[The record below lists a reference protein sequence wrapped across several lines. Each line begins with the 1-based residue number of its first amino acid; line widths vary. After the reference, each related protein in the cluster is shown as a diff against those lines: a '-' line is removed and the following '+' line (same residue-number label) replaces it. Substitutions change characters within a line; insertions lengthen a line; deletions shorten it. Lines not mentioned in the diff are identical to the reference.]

1 MSGGVKRMPHYL
13 CLFLEKSFE
22 KDLATWRYFVAVGF
36 KPKDIKC
43 EHGIVESWQNNRR
56 WRNFVA
62 ENSLFLGC
70 IDWLLPNLHYSW
82 ILPRFGRMENGK
94 LAQYQQRDELSL
106 MLSRIEQLNS
116 NLNDYSK
123 DTDGVLVALM
133 RLGLVLYHC
142 FNDNHNHSRSI
153 SVQVAY
159 MQLWIWNT
167 IK

>member
-1 MSGGVKRMPHYL
+1 MPQNPAYL
-13 CLFLEKSFE
+13 SVSRKSFE
-22 KDLATWRYFVAVGF
+22 KDLATWRCFVVGGF

-43 EHGIVESWQNNRR
+43 EHGTEAWKVAKFCCNIE
-56 WRNFVA
+56 NFYF
-62 ENSLFLGC
+62 EYIGW
-70 IDWLLPNLHYSW
+70 DWLLPNCTLLFLDTSS
-82 ILPRFGRMENGK
+82 GRIENFNGK